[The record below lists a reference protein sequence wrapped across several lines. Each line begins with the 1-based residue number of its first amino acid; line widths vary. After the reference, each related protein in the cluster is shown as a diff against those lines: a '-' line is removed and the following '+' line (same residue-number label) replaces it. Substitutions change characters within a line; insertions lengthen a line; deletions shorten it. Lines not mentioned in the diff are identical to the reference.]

1 MISWR
6 GVPDFSQQLELPDF
20 TLFPA
25 GDGANLFVYLPKML
39 RVAPAEGGGG
49 GPDFS
54 LELVFGQNPF
64 QPPQPYGVLD
74 FRLCSEPFND
84 AALEALRLD
93 HPGAAVTPALFTS
106 GWLRIVK
113 LADNG
118 AGSSAS
124 SSSAGGTDSIAA
136 SSAGTIADSGQVS
149 DASGALA
156 TPVALASNGLDGTR
170 YVRRLSLDEFSIAKS
185 FLQQAVFSYTA
196 WAEMTMEGLTESL
209 PASLEFRPAALL
221 AALRQQADSQGRLPI
236 SQLVEFWMQDKESL
250 PLTASEGF
258 DSVERIR
265 LAQTLADW
273 TLAECAVSV
282 PSPSLPIQPTCQLSI
297 PQTLAELAR
306 WDLRQ
311 QRLVPRVVLLQ
322 LDPFEAARQVAATV
336 GLQSVVH
343 ETVVPP
349 LETGVVSLTIAANL
363 PEAPQG
369 ILHLGVN
376 LLALPTPPQRVQAL
390 SASLLFDEPKVK
402 QTVNWR
408 FSPIETVSYQYT
420 TFVYLREAGVIR
432 RLDGPATKHSGPYLL
447 LGVADF
453 PLGFV
458 PVRASEL
465 LLSQAV
471 IKGVCVYTDSI
482 KGATEFPFEL
492 DAKHPAMTVV
502 LPTTALPDALIRLQ
516 ACALGGTEVLF
527 LDDLPPR
534 GGRLDLPS
542 FPQYGPHEV
551 PIKVDFDT
559 GTTLVALE
567 FLPQA
572 NSGQPE
578 TATVL
583 AFTPGQPQ
591 ATWHYLAT
599 SPFQAGYQYR
609 RQAGADERPLA
620 WTSVG
625 APPQALKLKTSQL

>member
-25 GDGANLFVYLPKML
+25 GDGVNLFVYLPKRL
-39 RVAPAEGGGG
+39 SVAPAEGKGG

-64 QPPQPYGVLD
+64 QPPKPYGVLD
-74 FRLCSEPFND
+74 FRLCSEPFTD
-84 AALEALRLD
+84 AALEALRRD

-113 LADNG
+113 F
-118 AGSSAS
+118 
-124 SSSAGGTDSIAA
+124 
-136 SSAGTIADSGQVS
+136 ADSGQVS
-149 DASGALA
+149 DSSGALA

-170 YVRRLSLDEFSIAKS
+170 YVRRLSLDEFNIAKS
-185 FLQQAVFSYTA
+185 FLQQAVLSYTA
-196 WAEMTMEGLTESL
+196 WAEMVIEGLTESL
-209 PASLEFRPAALL
+209 PASLEFQPAALR

-236 SQLVEFWMQDKESL
+236 RQLVEFWMQDKDSL

-258 DSVERIR
+258 DSVERMR
-265 LAQTLADW
+265 LARTLADW
-273 TLAECAVSV
+273 TLAEYAASV
-282 PSPSLPIQPTCQLSI
+282 PSPSLPIQPTCQLSMSRT
-297 PQTLAELAR
+297 QVELAR

-311 QRLVPRVVLLQ
+311 QRLVSRVALLQ
-322 LDPFEAARQVAATV
+322 LNPFEAARQVASTA

-349 LETGVVSLTIAANL
+349 LETGVVSLTVAANL
-363 PEAPQG
+363 PEALQG
-369 ILHLGVN
+369 VLHLGVN

-390 SASLLFDEPKVK
+390 SASLLFDDPKAK

-408 FSPIETVSYQYT
+408 FSPVETASYQYT

-432 RLDGPATKHSGPYLL
+432 RLDGAATQHSGPYLL

-458 PVRASEL
+458 PARASGL
-465 LLSQAV
+465 LLTQAV

-482 KGATEFPFEL
+482 KGATEFPFQL
-492 DAKHPAMTVV
+492 DANHPAMTVA
-502 LPTTALPDALIRLQ
+502 LPMTALPEALIRLQ

-527 LDDLPPR
+527 LGDLPPR
-534 GGRLDLPS
+534 GVRLDLPS

-551 PIKVDFDT
+551 PIEVEFDT
-559 GTTLVALE
+559 GTSLVALE
-567 FLPQA
+567 LLPLA
-572 NSGQPE
+572 NSDHPE
-578 TATVL
+578 AATVL
-583 AFTPGQPQ
+583 AFTPGQSR
-591 ATWHYLAT
+591 ATWHYLAA

-609 RQAGADERPLA
+609 RQAGADEKPLA

-625 APPQALKLKTSQL
+625 APPEPLKLKTSQL